1 VPVRLTIAA
10 TTIVDAATTKEGMT
24 MEHQAAGDARTIVL
38 TGGTSGIGLA
48 AATAILRN
56 EHGPWHLV
64 VPVRDAARGR
74 ETVAA
79 LASAAS
85 GGNTVEAMTMDLASL
100 ESVRTFAA
108 ELTRRVT
115 SKTIPPVH
123 ALVCNAG
130 VQMGTNL
137 THTVDGFESTF
148 GVNHLGHFVLVNSL
162 LPVLKGPA
170 RVVVTSSDT
179 HDPALKLGPAPAWSS
194 ADALARGELAA
205 SAESDNAFVAGQRRY
220 STSKLANLYF
230 TYALARRLP
239 EGVTANAFNP
249 GMVLGT
255 GLGRSLPA
263 PVRFISR
270 HVLPH
275 LTWLLRRV
283 MTPNIHSAAEAGG
296 TLAWLAT
303 APELA
308 ETTGQYFDGRTQARS
323 SDESYEVTRAEQL
336 WTDSEKLTGTRV

>member
-1 VPVRLTIAA
+1 MSL
-10 TTIVDAATTKEGMT
+10 
-24 MEHQAAGDARTIVL
+24 QSAGEARTIVL
-38 TGGTSGIGLA
+38 TGGTSGIGFA
-48 AATAILRN
+48 AATAILRD

-64 VPVRDAARGR
+64 LPVRDAARGR
-74 ETVAA
+74 QTVESLTSA
-79 LASAAS
+79 AAS
-85 GGNTVEAMTMDLASL
+85 GNTAEAMTMDLSSL

-108 ELTRRVT
+108 ELTSRAT
-115 SKTIPPVH
+115 SETLPPVH

-137 THTVDGFESTF
+137 IHTADGFESTF
-148 GVNHLGHFVLVNSL
+148 AINHLGHFALVNAL
-162 LPVLKGPA
+162 LPVLSAPA

-194 ADALARGELAA
+194 ADALARGELAVPA
-205 SAESDNAFVAGQRRY
+205 KPDNAFVAGQRRY

-249 GMVLGT
+249 GMVPGT
-255 GLGRSLPA
+255 ALGRSLPA
-263 PVRFISR
+263 PVRFISS
-270 HVLPH
+270 HVFPR

-283 MTPNIHSAAEAGG
+283 VSPNVNSAAESGAA
-296 TLAWLAT
+296 LAWLVT

-308 ETTGQYFDGRTQARS
+308 DTTGRYFDGRAETRS
-323 SDESYEVTRAEQL
+323 SEESYDTARAEQL
-336 WTDSEKLTGTRV
+336 WSGSQRLTGARV